1 MIDLHCHL
9 LPGIDDGAPDLE
21 TSLEMARIA
30 FADGIRT
37 LACTPHIYPGVYEN
51 TGDGIRQAVAALQ
64 KTLDEAE
71 IALKLV
77 VGADIHVDP
86 DLLLK
91 LRGGEAPTLGGTRYF
106 LLEPPHHVALP
117 RIADFVFNLVAAGYT
132 PLITHPERLTWI
144 KDHYPTICGLVDQ
157 GAWLQVTSGSLT
169 GRFGPQAKYWG
180 ERLLGEGRVHILAT
194 DAHGTRRRP
203 PLLAEGQLAAERL
216 VGKEDAWHL
225 VNTRPIGILDNLA
238 PSAMPALPNASAKW
252 RADGSARRQGLLAR
266 LFGGNKPR

>member
-86 DLLLK
+86 D
-91 LRGGEAPTLGGTRYF
+91 
-106 LLEPPHHVALP
+106 
-117 RIADFVFNLVAAGYT
+117 
-132 PLITHPERLTWI
+132 
-144 KDHYPTICGLVDQ
+144 
-157 GAWLQVTSGSLT
+157 
-169 GRFGPQAKYWG
+169 
-180 ERLLGEGRVHILAT
+180 
-194 DAHGTRRRP
+194 
-203 PLLAEGQLAAERL
+203 
-216 VGKEDAWHL
+216 
-225 VNTRPIGILDNLA
+225 
-238 PSAMPALPNASAKW
+238 
-252 RADGSARRQGLLAR
+252 
-266 LFGGNKPR
+266 